1 MFVLLQVA
9 FAVSI
14 KPLVFFVKFGLKK
27 KIFYVSASQM
37 APFRVT
43 ARNKH
48 WVITNTEKT
57 QNTKIRTHNLM
68 NGGDYSIPD
77 SDGDRVLQ
85 VCADS
90 LCDGEKLFIVEQR
103 STPNYKLFFDIDLI
117 LYEKLEDPSDWY
129 IKLAKTLVSTI
140 NELFDDNLKSFEMIC
155 SVVDNWKV
163 VKKNQKDCYKYG
175 IHITSPSIIVNESIM
190 LKVRDAVVQK
200 LRNNFEKEGP
210 TTWEDDVDKIVYE
223 SSGFRMNFSNK
234 GRRCR
239 CTQKDRDNC
248 DKCEGTGKVDEGRP
262 YHPYLVINEDLSY
275 TLFPQGGDL
284 KFDFVYDI
292 LKRTSIRVTNKEEP
306 NVQFNLSPP
315 SWFEDATLF
324 ESPDGLITVPTRKRR
339 FTEGV
344 NSVENK
350 LEGKQDLSTSDL
362 VALNSYVQSL
372 CQKKLLPKQYK
383 GIEITTAFSFSNNN
397 VRSNIIARIDSQY
410 CMNIGREHTTN
421 TVYMYINTLTKK
433 AVMKCY
439 CRCETIEGRRT
450 IMRGRVQMCKDYSS
464 SEIDVSG
471 LNISISSSV
480 SRDRAVQSRV
490 LSMF

>member
-1 MFVLLQVA
+1 MN
-9 FAVSI
+9 S
-14 KPLVFFVKFGLKK
+14 LVHFGKFGLKK

-37 APFRVT
+37 APFRVV
-43 ARNKH
+43 ARNSH

-57 QNTKIRTHNLM
+57 ENTKIRTHNLM
-68 NGGDYSIPD
+68 NGGDYSIMD
-77 SDGDRVLQ
+77 SDGDKFLK
-85 VCADS
+85 VCSDS

-103 STPNYKLFFDIDLI
+103 SKPYYKLFFDIDLI

-129 IKLAKTLVSTI
+129 IKLSKTLVSTI
-140 NELFDDNLKSFEMIC
+140 NELFDDNLKSFEIIC
-155 SVVDNWKV
+155 SVVDNCKV

-175 IHITSPSIIVNESIM
+175 IHITSPSIIVDESIM

-200 LRNNFEKEGP
+200 LQNTFEKEGP
-210 TTWEDDVDKIVYE
+210 TTWDDDVDRIVYK

-239 CTQKDRDNC
+239 CSQKDRDNC
-248 DKCEGTGKVDEGRP
+248 DKCEGSGKVDEGRP
-262 YHPYLVINEDLSY
+262 YFPFLAIKEDLSY

-292 LKRTSIRVTNKEEP
+292 LKRTSIRVTNKAEP

-350 LEGKQDLSTSDL
+350 LEGKQDLSASDL

-372 CQKKLLPKQYK
+372 CHKRLLPKEYK

-410 CMNIGREHTTN
+410 CMNIGREHSTN
-421 TVYMYINTLTKK
+421 TVYMYVNTLTKK

-439 CRCETIEGRRT
+439 CRCETTEGRRT
-450 IMRGRVQMCKDYSS
+450 IVRGRVQMCKDYSS
-464 SEIDVSG
+464 SEIDASG
-471 LNISISSSV
+471 LNLSISSGA
-480 SRDRAVQSRV
+480 SREKTIHSRV
-490 LSMF
+490 LAMF